1 MAELDEHVVAPA
13 RLKLLVTLTAV
24 SEVEFSTVRDSLEVS
39 DSVLSKHLTAL
50 EGVDYVKRRKGV
62 HRGRRTTWISLTPR
76 GRKALDVHIAA
87 LRALIDGAT

>member
-24 SEVEFSTVRDSLEVS
+24 SEAEFTTVRDSLEVS

-50 EGVDYVKRRKGV
+50 ESIGYVKRRKGV
-62 HRGRRTTWISLTPR
+62 HLGRRTTWISLTPR
-76 GRKALDVHIAA
+76 GRKALEEHIAA
-87 LRALIDGAT
+87 LRALIDGTT